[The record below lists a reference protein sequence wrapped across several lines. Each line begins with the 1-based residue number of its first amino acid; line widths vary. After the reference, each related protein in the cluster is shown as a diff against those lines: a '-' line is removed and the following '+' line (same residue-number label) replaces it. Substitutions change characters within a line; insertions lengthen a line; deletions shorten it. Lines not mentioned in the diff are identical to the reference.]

1 MESTILIDSIAFGG
15 SGVGRLPDGRVC
27 FVPFT
32 LPAERAVVR
41 SVTEKKSFVEAEVV
55 RLSEVSPRRV
65 RPRCAVFGDCG
76 GCVYQHMPYDLQL
89 EVKTAQVADL
99 MRRIGGFQNLKVLPA
114 IGSPREWEYRNRI
127 AVHIEDGQVGFH
139 HRRSRRIV
147 PVSSCPIAAP
157 EINARL
163 AEVAAHPP
171 AGRPRLTIRPTGD
184 IRGFSQV
191 NDSAAPVLRD
201 VVAGLVPSAGA
212 HLIDAY
218 CGSGFFA
225 KHLRDRFSRTTG
237 IEWSEPAVRIASTD
251 AIENE
256 TYLRAAVEHVLRS
269 TLSSAPPADS
279 TLLVDPPAEGLPD
292 DVIHIILNAPPA
304 HFVYVSCDPAT
315 LARDLKKLRA
325 AYEIQ
330 VVQPVDM
337 FPQTAE
343 IEVAVSC
350 RKR

>member
-1 MESTILIDSIAFGG
+1 
-15 SGVGRLPDGRVC
+15 
-27 FVPFT
+27 
-32 LPAERAVVR
+32 
-41 SVTEKKSFVEAEVV
+41 
-55 RLSEVSPRRV
+55 
-65 RPRCAVFGDCG
+65 
-76 GCVYQHMPYDLQL
+76 MPYDLQL

-99 MRRIGGFQNLKVLPA
+99 MRRIGGFHEIKVLPA

-139 HRRSRRIV
+139 HRKSRKIV

-163 AEVAAHPP
+163 AEVAKRPP
-171 AGRPRLTIRPTGD
+171 AGSSRLTIRPAGD
-184 IRGFSQV
+184 VRGFSQV
-191 NDSAAPVLRD
+191 NDSAAPLLRE
-201 VVAGLVPSAGA
+201 VVAGLVPPFWA

-237 IEWSEPAVRIASTD
+237 IEWSEPAVRMASTD

-256 TYLRAAVEHVLRS
+256 TYLRAAVENVLRS
-269 TLSSAPPADS
+269 TLSSPPLADS
-279 TLLVDPPAEGLPD
+279 TLIVDPPAEGLPD
-292 DVIHIILNAPPA
+292 DVVHIILDATPA
-304 HFVYVSCDPAT
+304 HLVYVSCDPAT
-315 LARDLKKLRA
+315 LARDLKKLHA
-325 AYEIQ
+325 AYDIQ

-337 FPQTAE
+337 FPQTGE